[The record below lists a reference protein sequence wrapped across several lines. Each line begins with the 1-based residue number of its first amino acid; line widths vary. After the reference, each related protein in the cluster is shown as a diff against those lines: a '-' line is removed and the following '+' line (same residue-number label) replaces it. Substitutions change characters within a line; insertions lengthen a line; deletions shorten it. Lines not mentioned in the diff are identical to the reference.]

1 MSQSRKASAL
11 EALANVALGYVLA
24 VLTQILVFPVF
35 DLKVTLGDNL
45 SIGLAFVGVSLLR
58 SYVLRRLFER
68 LGWGAIR

>member
-24 VLTQILVFPVF
+24 ILTQLLVFPLF
-35 DLKVTLGDNL
+35 NLDVTFGENL

-68 LGWGAIR
+68 FRSNG

>member
-1 MSQSRKASAL
+1 MSQSREASAL

-24 VLTQILVFPVF
+24 ILTQMLVFPLF
-35 DLKVTLGDNL
+35 NLDVTFGENL

-68 LGWGAIR
+68 RRSNG

>member
-24 VLTQILVFPVF
+24 VLTQLLVFPVF
-35 DLKVTLGDNL
+35 NLDVTFGDNL

-68 LGWGAIR
+68 FRSSG

>member
-1 MSQSRKASAL
+1 MSQSRKVSAL

-24 VLTQILVFPVF
+24 VLAQMLVFPLF
-35 DLKVTLGDNL
+35 NLDVTFRDNL

-68 LGWGAIR
+68 FRSSG

>member
-24 VLTQILVFPVF
+24 VLTQVLVFPLF
-35 DLKVTLGDNL
+35 NLDVTFGDNL
-45 SIGLAFVGVSLLR
+45 SIGLVFVGVSLLR

-68 LGWGAIR
+68 FRSNG

>member
-1 MSQSRKASAL
+1 MRQSRKASAL

-24 VLTQILVFPVF
+24 ILTQMLVFPLF
-35 DLKVTLGDNL
+35 NLDVTFGENL

-68 LGWGAIR
+68 FRSSG